1 MPDTICIFL
10 TKAVNIFQAFLD
22 VSYLT
27 LSLVTTGTDPRA
39 AGRDWKYLRFHDC
52 LRLLHIVEQ

>member
-1 MPDTICIFL
+1 MPDTVYTFL
-10 TKAVNIFQAFLD
+10 TKAVNIFQAFLE

-27 LSLVTTGTDPRA
+27 LSLVTTGTEPRA

-52 LRLLHIVEQ
+52 LR